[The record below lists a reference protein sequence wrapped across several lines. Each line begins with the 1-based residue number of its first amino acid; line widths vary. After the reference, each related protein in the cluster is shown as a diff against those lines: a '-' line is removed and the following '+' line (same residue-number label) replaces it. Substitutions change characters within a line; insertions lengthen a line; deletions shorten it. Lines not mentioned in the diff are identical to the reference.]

1 MYDEK
6 KIEQLRQMYRM
17 PPAKVVGNPVDDDLA
32 IFLLEGR
39 FKKACYSGEKPTD
52 ELMNE
57 IRIDVHN
64 KMYSLLNVIFPE

>member
-32 IFLLEGR
+32 VFLLEGR
-39 FKKACYSGEKPTD
+39 FKKACDSGEKLTD

-64 KMYSLLNVIFPE
+64 KMYFLLNVIFPE